1 MGAMVQTVLG
11 VDPGTQRA
19 GWALVGR
26 DSHGGVVHVASGTWV
41 LGDSR
46 RAVSDRLYRLRCEM
60 LELLQSFRPE
70 MLALE
75 SAFFGKNARSALR
88 LGEARGVVLVTA
100 QEHGLSLLEL
110 PPTVVK
116 RRVAG
121 SGNASK
127 EQVARL
133 ISTQL
138 DLQEPITCTDQSD
151 AVAVALCGLLDGPG
165 MPTQSSARAGLP
177 KGASLQ

>member
-1 MGAMVQTVLG
+1 MQTVLG

-26 DSHGGVVHVASGTWV
+26 DSDGVAVHVASGTWL

-46 RAVSDRLYRLRCEM
+46 RPVSERLFRLRSEM
-60 LELLQSFRPE
+60 LELLQTFRPE

-121 SGNASK
+121 AGGATK

-133 ISTQL
+133 VAAQL

-151 AVAVALCGLLDGPG
+151 AVAIALCGLLDGAEQPVG
-165 MPTQSSARAGLP
+165 GRARAGLP

>member
-1 MGAMVQTVLG
+1 MVQTVLG

-26 DSHGGVVHVASGTWV
+26 DSDGGAVHVASGTWV

-46 RAVSDRLYRLRCEM
+46 RPVSERLLRLRCEM
-60 LELLQSFRPE
+60 LALLQEFRPE

-110 PPTVVK
+110 PPSVVK

-121 SGNASK
+121 IGSASK

-133 ISTQL
+133 VAAQL
-138 DLQEPITCTDQSD
+138 ELHEPVSCTDQSD
-151 AVAVALCGLLDGPG
+151 AIAVALCGLLDGVAA
-165 MPTQSSARAGLP
+165 PTHGKARAGLP

>member
-1 MGAMVQTVLG
+1 MVQTVLG

-26 DSHGGVVHVASGTWV
+26 DSGGGAVHVASGTWV

-46 RAVSDRLYRLRCEM
+46 RPVSERLLELRGQM

-88 LGEARGVVLVTA
+88 LGEARGVVLMTA
-100 QEHGLSLLEL
+100 QEQGLSLLEL

-116 RRVAG
+116 RRIAG
-121 SGNASK
+121 AGNASK

-133 ISTQL
+133 VSAQL
-138 DLQEPITCTDQSD
+138 ELHEPITCTDQSD

-165 MPTQSSARAGLP
+165 VPTPGRSRVGLP